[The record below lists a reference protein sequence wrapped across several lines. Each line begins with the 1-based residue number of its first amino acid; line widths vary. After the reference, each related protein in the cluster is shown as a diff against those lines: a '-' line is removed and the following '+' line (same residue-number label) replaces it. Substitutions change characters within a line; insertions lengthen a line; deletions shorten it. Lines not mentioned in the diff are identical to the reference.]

1 MTQLYSNYSNFE
13 IFSNTFQK
21 SYFLV
26 FLPLSLRA
34 AAIDHAK
41 QGGLRIDIKHKYYV
55 PLLANLL
62 VIYIIR
68 MKTRP
73 RRAPYIV
80 FFHFTH
86 SKNGPDKLQ
95 LKLFLEP

>member
-1 MTQLYSNYSNFE
+1 MLFLFRLY
-13 IFSNTFQK
+13 IFSPKDFNFDFTLKLARFIFIFKEQ
-21 SYFLV
+21 SQECL
-26 FLPLSLRA
+26 LPNAHCNMLSLRA

-68 MKTRP
+68 MKR
-73 RRAPYIV
+73 V
-80 FFHFTH
+80 
-86 SKNGPDKLQ
+86 
-95 LKLFLEP
+95 

>member
-1 MTQLYSNYSNFE
+1 MHIRKRGVPASGKARARASRRFGG
-13 IFSNTFQK
+13 
-21 SYFLV
+21 V
-26 FLPLSLRA
+26 RDGVSLRA

-68 MKTRP
+68 IKTRP